1 MDWMEE
7 ARRNNRMEEWRRKK
21 KEGWKRKK
29 KEERRNDEEERRKK
43 KQKQKQKRRRKYR
56 KEHQGSQNPWFNSPN
71 AAGENASTT
80 ADPGSWFC
88 EKSEKVDI
96 LTPSRNFPDRKCKKL
111 GTHWKKRNWFGV
123 AKSDLK
129 TARFYPRRR
138 RPHQTAENIPFQ
150 AAAGENFRR
159 RTVHSVDILAILSPD
174 SDSQEQRKNRSAA
187 FRDTPKIQILP
198 LRGAI

>member
-1 MDWMEE
+1 MKTEE
-7 ARRNNRMEEWRRKK
+7 RRKKTEDRRMEKKEEGRRRKK
-21 KEGWKRKK
+21 KEEEGRKK
-29 KEERRNDEEERRKK
+29 KEERRKKKEERMKK
-43 KQKQKQKRRRKYR
+43 EEGRRMGKERGNHRPAGRIGAKKRVSILKSG
-56 KEHQGSQNPWFNSPN
+56 Q
-71 AAGENASTT
+71 
-80 ADPGSWFC
+80 
-88 EKSEKVDI
+88 EKGPIFEKR
-96 LTPSRNFPDRKCKKL
+96 TNSRNK
-111 GTHWKKRNWFGV
+111 FGV